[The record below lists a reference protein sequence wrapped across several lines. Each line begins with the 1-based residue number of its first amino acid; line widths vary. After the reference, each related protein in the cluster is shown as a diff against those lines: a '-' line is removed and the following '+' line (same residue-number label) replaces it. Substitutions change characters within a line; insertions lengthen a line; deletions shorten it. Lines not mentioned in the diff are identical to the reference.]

1 MGKFEDKIALVT
13 GGTSGIGLA
22 TAQKFVNEGAYVYIT
37 GRRQNELDKAVN
49 QIGKNVTGVQG
60 DISKLEDL
68 DKLYDIIKQEKG
80 KLDILFANAGTGHF
94 LPLGEITEEQVDRT
108 FDINV
113 KGTIFTVQKA
123 LSLFPDK
130 VGSII
135 VTGSTAGSIGNPAFS
150 VYGAS
155 KATLRALVRNWIL
168 DLKGTEIRV
177 NVVSPGGILTP
188 AYDELFGD
196 ALEEVLENS
205 RNTVPAGKVG
215 TPEEVANAVSFLA
228 SDESSYLTG
237 VELFVDGGLAS
248 TGIISLRG
256 DCKYSQKRLMGIYLK
271 KSYKKSF
278 SLKDREFDFFM
289 FEFD

>member
-1 MGKFEDKIALVT
+1 MGKFEGKIALVT
-13 GGTSGIGLA
+13 GGTSGIGLS

-80 KLDILFANAGTGHF
+80 KLDILFANAGTGNF

-155 KATLRALVRNWIL
+155 KAALRALVRNWIL

-237 VELFVDGGLAS
+237 VELFVDGGLA
-248 TGIISLRG
+248 
-256 DCKYSQKRLMGIYLK
+256 QV
-271 KSYKKSF
+271 
-278 SLKDREFDFFM
+278 
-289 FEFD
+289 

>member
-1 MGKFEDKIALVT
+1 MGKFEGKIALVT

-68 DKLYDIIKQEKG
+68 DKLYDMIKQEKG
-80 KLDILFANAGTGHF
+80 KLDILFANAGIGNF

-130 VGSII
+130 AGSII
-135 VTGSTAGSIGNPAFS
+135 GTGSTAGSIGNPAFS

-155 KATLRALVRNWIL
+155 KAALRALVRNWIL

-237 VELFVDGGLAS
+237 VELFVDGGLA
-248 TGIISLRG
+248 
-256 DCKYSQKRLMGIYLK
+256 QV
-271 KSYKKSF
+271 
-278 SLKDREFDFFM
+278 
-289 FEFD
+289 

>member
-1 MGKFEDKIALVT
+1 MGKFEGKIALVT

-80 KLDILFANAGTGHF
+80 KLDILFANAGIGNF

-155 KATLRALVRNWIL
+155 KAALRALVRNWIL

-177 NVVSPGGILTP
+177 NVVSPGVILTP

-196 ALEEVLENS
+196 ALEEVMENS

-237 VELFVDGGLAS
+237 VELFVDGGLA
-248 TGIISLRG
+248 
-256 DCKYSQKRLMGIYLK
+256 QV
-271 KSYKKSF
+271 
-278 SLKDREFDFFM
+278 
-289 FEFD
+289 

>member
-1 MGKFEDKIALVT
+1 MGKFEGKIALVT

-80 KLDILFANAGTGHF
+80 KLDILFANAGTGNF

-155 KATLRALVRNWIL
+155 KAALRALVRNWIL

-196 ALEEVLENS
+196 ALEAVLENS

-237 VELFVDGGLAS
+237 VELFVDGGLA
-248 TGIISLRG
+248 
-256 DCKYSQKRLMGIYLK
+256 QV
-271 KSYKKSF
+271 
-278 SLKDREFDFFM
+278 
-289 FEFD
+289 

>member
-1 MGKFEDKIALVT
+1 MGKFEGKIALVT

-80 KLDILFANAGTGHF
+80 KLDILFANAGIGNF

-155 KATLRALVRNWIL
+155 KAALRALVRNWIL
-168 DLKGTEIRV
+168 DLKGTGIRV
-177 NVVSPGGILTP
+177 NVVSPGAILTP

-196 ALEEVLENS
+196 ALDEVMENS
-205 RNTVPAGKVG
+205 KNTVPAGKVG

-237 VELFVDGGLAS
+237 VELFVDGGLA
-248 TGIISLRG
+248 
-256 DCKYSQKRLMGIYLK
+256 QV
-271 KSYKKSF
+271 
-278 SLKDREFDFFM
+278 
-289 FEFD
+289 

>member
-1 MGKFEDKIALVT
+1 MGKFEGKIALVT

-49 QIGKNVTGVQG
+49 QIGKNITGVQG

-80 KLDILFANAGTGHF
+80 KLDILFANAGIGNF
-94 LPLGEITEEQVDRT
+94 LPLGEITEEQVNRT

-155 KATLRALVRNWIL
+155 KAALRALVRNWIL

-177 NVVSPGGILTP
+177 NVVSPGAILTP

-196 ALEEVLENS
+196 ALEEVMENS
-205 RNTVPAGKVG
+205 KNTVPAGKVG

-237 VELFVDGGLAS
+237 VELFVDGGLA
-248 TGIISLRG
+248 
-256 DCKYSQKRLMGIYLK
+256 QV
-271 KSYKKSF
+271 
-278 SLKDREFDFFM
+278 
-289 FEFD
+289 

>member
-1 MGKFEDKIALVT
+1 MGKFEGKIALVT

-22 TAQKFVNEGAYVYIT
+22 TAHKFVNEGAYVYIT

-80 KLDILFANAGTGHF
+80 KLDILFANAGTGNF

-155 KATLRALVRNWIL
+155 KAALRALVRNWIL

-196 ALEEVLENS
+196 ALKEVLENS

-237 VELFVDGGLAS
+237 VELFVDGGLA
-248 TGIISLRG
+248 
-256 DCKYSQKRLMGIYLK
+256 QV
-271 KSYKKSF
+271 
-278 SLKDREFDFFM
+278 
-289 FEFD
+289 

>member
-1 MGKFEDKIALVT
+1 MGKFEGKIALVT

-22 TAQKFVNEGAYVYIT
+22 TAQKFVDEGAYVYIT

-80 KLDILFANAGTGHF
+80 KLDILFANAGTGNF

-123 LSLFPDK
+123 LSLFPNK

-155 KATLRALVRNWIL
+155 KAALRALVRNWIL

-177 NVVSPGGILTP
+177 NVVSPGVILTP

-196 ALEEVLENS
+196 ALEGVMENN

-237 VELFVDGGLAS
+237 VELFVDGGLA
-248 TGIISLRG
+248 
-256 DCKYSQKRLMGIYLK
+256 QV
-271 KSYKKSF
+271 
-278 SLKDREFDFFM
+278 
-289 FEFD
+289 

>member
-1 MGKFEDKIALVT
+1 MGKFEGKIALVT

-80 KLDILFANAGTGHF
+80 KLDILFANAGIGNF

-155 KATLRALVRNWIL
+155 KAALRALVRNWIL

-177 NVVSPGGILTP
+177 NVVSPGAILTP

-196 ALEEVLENS
+196 ALEEVMENS

-237 VELFVDGGLAS
+237 VELFVDGGLA
-248 TGIISLRG
+248 
-256 DCKYSQKRLMGIYLK
+256 QV
-271 KSYKKSF
+271 
-278 SLKDREFDFFM
+278 
-289 FEFD
+289 

>member
-1 MGKFEDKIALVT
+1 MGKFEGKIALVT

-22 TAQKFVNEGAYVYIT
+22 AAQKFVNEGAYVYIT

-68 DKLYDIIKQEKG
+68 DKLYDMIKQEKG
-80 KLDILFANAGTGHF
+80 KLHILFANAGTGSF

-155 KATLRALVRNWIL
+155 KAALRALVRNWIL
-168 DLKGTEIRV
+168 DLKDTEIRV
-177 NVVSPGGILTP
+177 NVVSPGAILTP

-196 ALEEVLENS
+196 ALEEVMENS

-237 VELFVDGGLAS
+237 VELFVDGGLA
-248 TGIISLRG
+248 
-256 DCKYSQKRLMGIYLK
+256 QV
-271 KSYKKSF
+271 
-278 SLKDREFDFFM
+278 
-289 FEFD
+289 

>member
-1 MGKFEDKIALVT
+1 MGKFEGKIALVT

-60 DISKLEDL
+60 DISQLEDL
-68 DKLYDIIKQEKG
+68 DKLYDMIKQEKG
-80 KLDILFANAGTGHF
+80 KLDILFANAGTGNF

-130 VGSII
+130 AGSII

-155 KATLRALVRNWIL
+155 KAALRALVRNWIL

-177 NVVSPGGILTP
+177 NVVSPGVILTP

-196 ALEEVLENS
+196 ALEGAMENA

-237 VELFVDGGLAS
+237 VELFVDGGLA
-248 TGIISLRG
+248 
-256 DCKYSQKRLMGIYLK
+256 QV
-271 KSYKKSF
+271 
-278 SLKDREFDFFM
+278 
-289 FEFD
+289 

>member
-1 MGKFEDKIALVT
+1 MGKFEGKIALVT

-22 TAQKFVNEGAYVYIT
+22 TALKFVDEGAYVYIT
-37 GRRQNELDKAVN
+37 GRRQNELDKAIN

-80 KLDILFANAGTGHF
+80 KLDILFANAGTGNF
-94 LPLGEITEEQVDRT
+94 LPLGKITEEQVDRT

-123 LSLFPDK
+123 LSLFPNK
-130 VGSII
+130 KGSII

-155 KATLRALVRNWIL
+155 KAALRALVRNWIL

-177 NVVSPGGILTP
+177 NVVSPGVILTP

-196 ALEEVLENS
+196 ALEEVMENN

-237 VELFVDGGLAS
+237 VELFVDGGLA
-248 TGIISLRG
+248 
-256 DCKYSQKRLMGIYLK
+256 QV
-271 KSYKKSF
+271 
-278 SLKDREFDFFM
+278 
-289 FEFD
+289 

>member
-1 MGKFEDKIALVT
+1 MGKFEGKIALVT

-22 TAQKFVNEGAYVYIT
+22 AAQKFVNEGAYVYIT

-68 DKLYDIIKQEKG
+68 DKLYDMIKQEKG
-80 KLDILFANAGTGHF
+80 KLDILFANAGTGSF

-155 KATLRALVRNWIL
+155 KAALRALVRNWIL
-168 DLKGTEIRV
+168 DLKDTEIRV
-177 NVVSPGGILTP
+177 NVVSPGAILTP

-196 ALEEVLENS
+196 ALEEVMENS

-237 VELFVDGGLAS
+237 VELFVDGGLA
-248 TGIISLRG
+248 
-256 DCKYSQKRLMGIYLK
+256 QV
-271 KSYKKSF
+271 
-278 SLKDREFDFFM
+278 
-289 FEFD
+289 

>member
-1 MGKFEDKIALVT
+1 MGKFEGKIALVT

-22 TAQKFVNEGAYVYIT
+22 TAQKFVDKGAYVYIT

-80 KLDILFANAGTGHF
+80 KLDILFANAGTGNF

-123 LSLFPDK
+123 LSLFPNK

-155 KATLRALVRNWIL
+155 KAALRALVRNWIL

-177 NVVSPGGILTP
+177 NVVSPGVILTP

-196 ALEEVLENS
+196 ALEGVMKNN

-215 TPEEVANAVSFLA
+215 TPEEVASAVSFLA

-237 VELFVDGGLAS
+237 VELFVDGGLA
-248 TGIISLRG
+248 
-256 DCKYSQKRLMGIYLK
+256 QV
-271 KSYKKSF
+271 
-278 SLKDREFDFFM
+278 
-289 FEFD
+289 

>member
-1 MGKFEDKIALVT
+1 MGKFEGKIALVT

-22 TAQKFVNEGAYVYIT
+22 AAQKFVNEGAYVYIT

-80 KLDILFANAGTGHF
+80 KLDILFANAGIGNF

-130 VGSII
+130 AGSII

-155 KATLRALVRNWIL
+155 KAALRALVRNWIL

-177 NVVSPGGILTP
+177 NVVSPGAILTP

-196 ALEEVLENS
+196 ALEEVMENS

-237 VELFVDGGLAS
+237 VELFVDGGLA
-248 TGIISLRG
+248 
-256 DCKYSQKRLMGIYLK
+256 QV
-271 KSYKKSF
+271 
-278 SLKDREFDFFM
+278 
-289 FEFD
+289 

>member
-1 MGKFEDKIALVT
+1 MGKFKGKIALVT

-37 GRRQNELDKAVN
+37 GRRQNKLDKAVR

-80 KLDILFANAGTGHF
+80 KLDILFANAGIGNF

-123 LSLFPDK
+123 LSLFPEK
-130 VGSII
+130 AGSII

-155 KATLRALVRNWIL
+155 KAALRALVRNWIL

-177 NVVSPGGILTP
+177 NVVSPGAILTP

-196 ALEEVLENS
+196 ALEEVMENS

-237 VELFVDGGLAS
+237 VELFVDGGLA
-248 TGIISLRG
+248 
-256 DCKYSQKRLMGIYLK
+256 QV
-271 KSYKKSF
+271 
-278 SLKDREFDFFM
+278 
-289 FEFD
+289 

>member
-1 MGKFEDKIALVT
+1 MGKFEGKIALVT

-80 KLDILFANAGTGHF
+80 KLDILFANAGTGNF

-155 KATLRALVRNWIL
+155 KAALRALVRNWIL

-177 NVVSPGGILTP
+177 NVVSPGVILTP

-196 ALEEVLENS
+196 ALEGAMENT
-205 RNTVPAGKVG
+205 RNTVPTGKVG

-237 VELFVDGGLAS
+237 VELFVDGGLA
-248 TGIISLRG
+248 
-256 DCKYSQKRLMGIYLK
+256 QV
-271 KSYKKSF
+271 
-278 SLKDREFDFFM
+278 
-289 FEFD
+289 

>member
-1 MGKFEDKIALVT
+1 MGKFEGKIALVT

-68 DKLYDIIKQEKG
+68 DKLYGIIKQEKG
-80 KLDILFANAGTGHF
+80 KLDILFANAGIGNF

-155 KATLRALVRNWIL
+155 KAALRALVRNWIL

-177 NVVSPGGILTP
+177 NVVSPGAILTP

-196 ALEEVLENS
+196 ALEEVMENS
-205 RNTVPAGKVG
+205 KNTVPTGKVG

-237 VELFVDGGLAS
+237 VELFVDGGLA
-248 TGIISLRG
+248 
-256 DCKYSQKRLMGIYLK
+256 QV
-271 KSYKKSF
+271 
-278 SLKDREFDFFM
+278 
-289 FEFD
+289 

>member
-1 MGKFEDKIALVT
+1 MGKFEGKIALVT

-37 GRRQNELDKAVN
+37 GRRQNELNKAVN

-80 KLDILFANAGTGHF
+80 KLDILFANAGTGNF

-155 KATLRALVRNWIL
+155 KAALRALVRNWIL

-237 VELFVDGGLAS
+237 VELFVDGGLA
-248 TGIISLRG
+248 
-256 DCKYSQKRLMGIYLK
+256 QV
-271 KSYKKSF
+271 
-278 SLKDREFDFFM
+278 
-289 FEFD
+289 

>member
-1 MGKFEDKIALVT
+1 MGKFEGKIALVT

-80 KLDILFANAGTGHF
+80 KLDIFFANAGIGNF

-155 KATLRALVRNWIL
+155 KAALRALVRNWIL

-177 NVVSPGGILTP
+177 NVVSPGAILTP

-196 ALEEVLENS
+196 ALEEVMENS

-215 TPEEVANAVSFLA
+215 TPQEVANAVSFLA

-237 VELFVDGGLAS
+237 VELFVDGGLA
-248 TGIISLRG
+248 
-256 DCKYSQKRLMGIYLK
+256 QV
-271 KSYKKSF
+271 
-278 SLKDREFDFFM
+278 
-289 FEFD
+289 

>member
-1 MGKFEDKIALVT
+1 MGKFEGEIALVT

-68 DKLYDIIKQEKG
+68 DKLYDMIKQEKG
-80 KLDILFANAGTGHF
+80 KLDILFANAGTGNF

-108 FDINV
+108 FNINV

-155 KATLRALVRNWIL
+155 KAALRALVRNWIL

-177 NVVSPGGILTP
+177 NVVSPGVILTP

-196 ALEEVLENS
+196 ALEGAMENT

-237 VELFVDGGLAS
+237 VELFVDGGLA
-248 TGIISLRG
+248 
-256 DCKYSQKRLMGIYLK
+256 QV
-271 KSYKKSF
+271 
-278 SLKDREFDFFM
+278 
-289 FEFD
+289 

>member
-1 MGKFEDKIALVT
+1 MGKFEGKIALVT

-22 TAQKFVNEGAYVYIT
+22 AAQKFVNEGAYVYIT

-80 KLDILFANAGTGHF
+80 KLDILFANAGIGNF

-123 LSLFPDK
+123 LSLFPEK
-130 VGSII
+130 AGSII

-155 KATLRALVRNWIL
+155 KAALRALVRNWIL

-177 NVVSPGGILTP
+177 NVVSPGAILTP

-196 ALEEVLENS
+196 ALEEVMENS

-237 VELFVDGGLAS
+237 VELFVDGGLA
-248 TGIISLRG
+248 
-256 DCKYSQKRLMGIYLK
+256 QV
-271 KSYKKSF
+271 
-278 SLKDREFDFFM
+278 
-289 FEFD
+289 

>member
-1 MGKFEDKIALVT
+1 MGKFEGKIALVT

-80 KLDILFANAGTGHF
+80 KLDILFANAGTGNF

-155 KATLRALVRNWIL
+155 KAALRALVRNWIL

-196 ALEEVLENS
+196 ALEEVMENS

-237 VELFVDGGLAS
+237 VELFVDGGLA
-248 TGIISLRG
+248 
-256 DCKYSQKRLMGIYLK
+256 QV
-271 KSYKKSF
+271 
-278 SLKDREFDFFM
+278 
-289 FEFD
+289 

>member
-1 MGKFEDKIALVT
+1 MGKFEGKIALVT

-68 DKLYDIIKQEKG
+68 DKLYDMIKQEKG
-80 KLDILFANAGTGHF
+80 KLDILFANAGTGNF

-155 KATLRALVRNWIL
+155 KASIKSTSSQL
-168 DLKGTEIRV
+168 D
-177 NVVSPGGILTP
+177 S
-188 AYDELFGD
+188 
-196 ALEEVLENS
+196 
-205 RNTVPAGKVG
+205 
-215 TPEEVANAVSFLA
+215 
-228 SDESSYLTG
+228 
-237 VELFVDGGLAS
+237 
-248 TGIISLRG
+248 
-256 DCKYSQKRLMGIYLK
+256 
-271 KSYKKSF
+271 
-278 SLKDREFDFFM
+278 
-289 FEFD
+289 

>member
-1 MGKFEDKIALVT
+1 MGKFEGKIALVT

-60 DISKLEDL
+60 DISKLEAL

-80 KLDILFANAGTGHF
+80 KLDILFANAGIGNF

-155 KATLRALVRNWIL
+155 KAALRALVRNWIL

-237 VELFVDGGLAS
+237 VELFVDGGLA
-248 TGIISLRG
+248 
-256 DCKYSQKRLMGIYLK
+256 QV
-271 KSYKKSF
+271 
-278 SLKDREFDFFM
+278 
-289 FEFD
+289 

>member
-1 MGKFEDKIALVT
+1 MGKFEGKIALVT

-49 QIGKNVTGVQG
+49 QIGMNVTGVQG
-60 DISKLEDL
+60 DISKLEYL

-80 KLDILFANAGTGHF
+80 KLDILFANAGIGNF

-155 KATLRALVRNWIL
+155 KAALRALVRNWIL

-177 NVVSPGGILTP
+177 NVVSPGVILTP

-196 ALEEVLENS
+196 ALEGAMENT

-215 TPEEVANAVSFLA
+215 KPEEVANAVSFLA

-237 VELFVDGGLAS
+237 VELFVDGGLA
-248 TGIISLRG
+248 
-256 DCKYSQKRLMGIYLK
+256 QV
-271 KSYKKSF
+271 
-278 SLKDREFDFFM
+278 
-289 FEFD
+289 

>member
-1 MGKFEDKIALVT
+1 MGKFEGKIALVT

-22 TAQKFVNEGAYVYIT
+22 AAQKFVNEGAYVYIT

-49 QIGKNVTGVQG
+49 QIGMNVTGVQG

-68 DKLYDIIKQEKG
+68 DKLYDMIKQEKG
-80 KLDILFANAGTGHF
+80 KLDILFANAGTGSF

-155 KATLRALVRNWIL
+155 KAALRALVRNWIL
-168 DLKGTEIRV
+168 DLKDTEIRV
-177 NVVSPGGILTP
+177 NVVSPGAILTP

-196 ALEEVLENS
+196 ALEEVMENS

-237 VELFVDGGLAS
+237 VELFVDGGLA
-248 TGIISLRG
+248 
-256 DCKYSQKRLMGIYLK
+256 QV
-271 KSYKKSF
+271 
-278 SLKDREFDFFM
+278 
-289 FEFD
+289 

>member
-1 MGKFEDKIALVT
+1 MGKFEGKIALVT

-80 KLDILFANAGTGHF
+80 KLDILFANAGTGNF

-155 KATLRALVRNWIL
+155 KAALRALVRNWIL

-188 AYDELFGD
+188 AYNELFGD
-196 ALEEVLENS
+196 ALEEVMENS

-237 VELFVDGGLAS
+237 VELFVDGGLA
-248 TGIISLRG
+248 
-256 DCKYSQKRLMGIYLK
+256 QV
-271 KSYKKSF
+271 
-278 SLKDREFDFFM
+278 
-289 FEFD
+289 